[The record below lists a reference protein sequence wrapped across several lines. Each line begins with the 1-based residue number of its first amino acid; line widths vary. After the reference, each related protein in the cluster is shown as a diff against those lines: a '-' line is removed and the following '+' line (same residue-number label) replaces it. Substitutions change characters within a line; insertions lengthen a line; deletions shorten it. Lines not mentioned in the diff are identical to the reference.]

1 MAGGG
6 KLSAIFRSQ
15 TKTEE
20 FRQTYGVPDD
30 VTLRL
35 PPSGEAS
42 TSGGFPENEVE
53 WPIIAIT
60 EGGVRFPLHP
70 FLREFLYRC
79 NLRPTQVSINFYRTV
94 MGTLALAE
102 KAGVMLGWEEIFCLY
117 TLTSNAGRYYLKAR
131 DARTKFVQFTPDRDG
146 QRGQVV
152 LVGGNYEFQPYEAH
166 TDRVVPRVAGA
177 PGSSLLASR
186 LSFVFLLLFVF

>member
-1 MAGGG
+1 MPLSIFLGRSALREKTLVSMAGGG
-6 KLSAIFRSQ
+6 KLTAIFRSQ

-20 FRQTYGVPDD
+20 FRRTYGVPDD

-102 KAGVMLGWEEIFCLY
+102 KAGVMLGWEEIFHLY

-146 QRGQVV
+146 QRSEERR
-152 LVGGNYEFQPYEAH
+152 VGKEC
-166 TDRVVPRVAGA
+166 
-177 PGSSLLASR
+177 R
-186 LSFVFLLLFVF
+186 L